1 MIAPWLQPPNF
12 LGFSTAGAEAGL
24 SAARIAQ
31 AGRDSASRIALAGQ
45 QLAAENERAKEANS
59 TRQQDMLASL
69 LERSQTAQLMKQYH
83 DADIAERN
91 RHNLVTEAKPTD
103 KAGQKNFQ
111 LGRGATLGHFDQN
124 TGKFVLDFSNV
135 PTKSGLDDTAT
146 KVILGN
152 LKHEQTRYDK
162 ANQHL
167 SKDLEPGEVKFWK
180 GEMLDAQQKIS
191 DYTSR
196 LDPSSVPAI
205 QHAPISGAL
214 RLLDN
219 QSSLFGPVDP
229 SALNPPTA
237 PVPSPIPF
245 QSMADPSAA
254 PAATYE
260 YEWKDGKAVKPGAE

>member
-1 MIAPWLQPPNF
+1 MIASWLERPNF

-24 SAARIAQ
+24 SSARIAQ

-59 TRQQDMLASL
+59 VRQQDMLASL

-103 KAGQKNFQ
+103 KAGPKSFQ

-146 KVILGN
+146 KVMLGN

-167 SKDLEPGEVKFWK
+167 SKKDLDPEESKFWK
-180 GEMLDAQQKIS
+180 GEMLDAQQKIA
-191 DYTSR
+191 DYNRR
-196 LDPSSVPAI
+196 LDPNAPVAAAPDVPLSNN
-205 QHAPISGAL
+205 PFSFPTGL
-214 RLLDN
+214 TDFGK
-219 QSSLFGPVDP
+219 SDLFGPADPTALISP
-229 SALNPPTA
+229 SAPTA
-237 PVPSPIPF
+237 QTPPLLWDHKTGTLQPL
-245 QSMADPSAA
+245 A
-254 PAATYE
+254 P
-260 YEWKDGKAVKPGAE
+260 